1 MCSKG
6 GFALLAL
13 AAGLALAHPALARVL
28 KSFEDALAGIAPGAS
43 FERRTLFLDEAASAR
58 AAELSG
64 VKVKPGVVH
73 AYRLH
78 RDGQPAGMAYLDI
91 HRVRTL
97 PEKVLVVVGND
108 GKIAGIEVL
117 AFQEPPDYL
126 PPQRW
131 YDKLKGRALGPD
143 LQIGRGGVDGIT
155 GATLT
160 TRAAVDS
167 ARRALAL
174 HQTMGEG
181 GKLQ

>member
-1 MCSKG
+1 MCFKG
-6 GFALLAL
+6 RLALLAL
-13 AAGLALAHPALARVL
+13 AAGLAFARPALARVL

-43 FERRTLFLDEAASAR
+43 FERRTLFLDEAASAK
-58 AAELSG
+58 AAELAG

-73 AYRLH
+73 AYRLL
-78 RDGQPAGMAYLDI
+78 RDGQPAGIAYLDV

-97 PEKVLVVVGND
+97 PEKVLVVVGTD

-131 YDKLKGRALGPD
+131 YDKLKGRALDPD
-143 LQIGRGGVDGIT
+143 LQIGRGVDGIT

-160 TRAAVDS
+160 TRAAVES

-174 HQTMGEG
+174 HQTSGEG
-181 GKLQ
+181 KKTE